1 MIIVIINVLD
11 RTTIRRLYIHD
22 NLAVI
27 IVIINVLDRT
37 GGGSGRKMALMS
49 RLRGQSALITGAG
62 SGIGR
67 AAALLFAEEG
77 AAVAAVDINREAAE
91 ETARLIGEAG
101 GRALPLGADVS
112 QAEQIGEAVE
122 AAFAEFGRLDAVY
135 NNAGVDS
142 VGSVADAEES
152 DWDRCFAVNVK
163 GTFLTSRAAAPRLRE
178 TGGGA
183 IVNQASVAALV
194 GVAGIAAYCAAKGAV
209 VALTR
214 SMAVDLAGD
223 GIRVN
228 AICPGTV
235 HTPLM
240 EPLLAKRGDGDL
252 ELGLRLTVAK
262 YPLGRLGRPMDIAR
276 AALFLASGE
285 AGFATGSVLTVDGGM
300 TAW

>member
-1 MIIVIINVLD
+1 MR
-11 RTTIRRLYIHD
+11 RTR
-22 NLAVI
+22 NAQPAQ
-27 IVIINVLDRT
+27 
-37 GGGSGRKMALMS
+37 GKMADMS
-49 RLRGQSALITGAG
+49 RLRGKSALITGAG

-77 AAVAAVDINREAAE
+77 AAVAAVDIDPQAAG
-91 ETARLIGEAG
+91 ETARLVAAAG
-101 GRALPLGADVS
+101 GRALALTADVS
-112 QAEQIGEAVE
+112 QAGQIGEAVE
-122 AAFAEFGRLDAVY
+122 TAFSEFGRLDAVY

-142 VGSVADAEES
+142 VGSVAEAEEA
-152 DWDRCFAVNVK
+152 DWERCFAVNVK
-163 GTFLTSRAAAPRLRE
+163 GTFLTSRAAVPRLRE
-178 TGGGA
+178 SGGGA

-209 VALTR
+209 VSLTR
-214 SMAVDLAGD
+214 SMAIDLAGD

-240 EPLLAKRGDGDL
+240 EPLLLKRGGGDL
-252 ELGLRLTVAK
+252 EEGLRLTAAK
-262 YPLGRLGRPMDIAR
+262 YPLGRLGQPVDIAR

-285 AGFATGSVLTVDGGM
+285 AGFATGTILTVDGGM